1 MYPKMFLQLLTFLLK
16 MKLKKNLKGFK
27 ETVAKLKD
35 TGNGVIIKFPA
46 CSSVTQ
52 DNYVCLDYAEAMYA
66 AKLLTKFARKENKRH
81 IEND

>member
-1 MYPKMFLQLLTFLLK
+1 

-35 TGNGVIIKFPA
+35 TGNGLIIKFPS

-52 DNYVCLDYAEAMYA
+52 DNYICLNYAEAMYA
-66 AKLLTKFARKENKRH
+66 AKLLAKFARKENKRH
-81 IEND
+81 IKND